1 MKLNEVFA
9 KDVQRPIEGVIKADD
24 TAHLGIE
31 VDEYVL
37 TNEAAK
43 GLELLLEAYTNYT
56 NANGV
61 WISGFFGS
69 GKSHLLKMLA
79 HLLGDVEG
87 QEFPR
92 ERVSENFR
100 SKAQGAFLP
109 ALLAKAARIPARSLL
124 FNIDQKATLIAKDQ
138 TDALL
143 KVFVKVF
150 DESCGY
156 HGNQGH
162 VARFERDLDNR
173 GQYEAFKAAYARI
186 AGRDWAQGREEGV
199 LEELN
204 VAEAYA
210 EVSGQAKG
218 TLTNIL
224 TKYRNEYSM
233 SIEDFA
239 DQIKAWLDKQ
249 EPGFRFNFYV
259 DEAGQFIGSNTH
271 LMLNLQTIAES
282 LNTRCQ
288 GRAWVFVTSQ
298 EDMDKVVGD
307 RTKQQ
312 GNDFSKIQARFK
324 IRVKLTSADVEEVIR
339 KRLLEKNEAGKAAL
353 HAIYAEQHANFKTL
367 FNFVDGAKTYRN
379 YTDETHF
386 VGTYPFVSYQF
397 PLFQAAIEG
406 ISDHNVFEGRNSSVG
421 ERSMLG
427 VVQQVAKDIGDVE
440 VGRLA
445 TFDHMF
451 AGIRASLKSAAQ
463 RSIDV
468 AERNLDSE
476 LAVRLLKALFLV
488 KYVESFQATP
498 RNLTVLVY
506 DRFGL
511 DLPALSKQVLE
522 ALTLL
527 ETQTYVQRNG
537 NTYKYLT
544 NEEQVIEE
552 EIKNVEI
559 DASEVSSR
567 LFKILS
573 GEVIKTSKLRYA
585 KNGQDFAFGYK
596 LDDQVYGQQ
605 RELAIHFIT
614 PEYPYGPEEI
624 RMHSAGKDELR
635 VILEPDERALADLRL
650 LIKTEKYTK
659 RKQTTSLSA
668 IEEQILRSKVTQ
680 NVEREKELVE
690 RVHRAVGKAA
700 LVINAADVIS
710 TSQDAITRVTDGFQ
724 DLISRTYTQLR
735 LLGGSTYSEQQVAA
749 FANPD
754 QSGMIDDPSLS
765 KLAVPGDEVLSFV
778 LQRDKLGEQVTVK
791 TIVDAFQSKPY
802 GWDLASIEVVI
813 AWLIGTSKITI
824 TVDGNALKRTEVAAV
839 LRNTQK
845 HSHAVVAPQKVFDE
859 RKVAAFRK
867 FCADFF
873 DEATAPKDPLE
884 LARHGSDKLRG
895 KLDEL
900 KARVTGSKYPF
911 VEQLAAPIALLEQA
925 VGKPDEWY
933 LTEFGLGDELLDAKE
948 SVIDPIQS
956 FLNGGQRAIYDEA
969 AGLLAASANNLG
981 YLPAGSD
988 AEVKRLLDDPN
999 AFRGNR
1005 MTQLKQA
1012 AEALGKQIEEA
1023 LATNRAVVVE
1033 AIEGRKTEVLG
1044 SAYYGNATE
1053 EAQERV
1059 VRTIDQIIARV
1070 GSEKQI
1076 ALIREQGNSFEEA
1089 IYPSLLDQL
1098 SSSTRPTGDNT
1109 TDPEPKPVKQT
1120 VSVKTITVPGVHG
1133 VLEYPE
1139 DVDPYLEAL
1148 RGALLSTLNDGKR
1161 IAL

>member
-1 MKLNEVFA
+1 MQLNAIFA

-24 TAHLGIE
+24 TAHLGTE

-79 HLLGDVEG
+79 HLLGDVDG

-92 ERVSENFR
+92 DRVSESFR

-109 ALLAKAARIPARSLL
+109 ALLTKADRIPAKSLL
-124 FNIDQKATLIAKDQ
+124 FNIDQKATLITKDQ
-138 TDALL
+138 GDALL

-156 HGNQGH
+156 YGNQGH

-173 GQYEAFKAAYARI
+173 GQYEAFKAAYAQI
-186 AGRDWAQGREEGV
+186 ARRDWAHGREEGV
-199 LEELN
+199 LEEAN
-204 VAEAYA
+204 VAKAYA
-210 EVSGQAKG
+210 EVSGQTEG
-218 TLTNIL
+218 TPTNIL
-224 TKYRNEYSM
+224 TKYRTEYAV

-239 DQIKAWLDKQ
+239 NEVKAWVDRQ
-249 EPGFRFNFYV
+249 DAGFRLNFFV
-259 DEAGQFIGSNTH
+259 DEVGQFIGSNTH

-282 LNTRCQ
+282 LNTKCQ

-312 GNDFSKIQARFK
+312 GNDFSKIQARFRT
-324 IRVKLTSADVEEVIR
+324 RVKLTSADVEEVIR
-339 KRLLEKNEAGKAAL
+339 KRLLEKNQAGEAAL
-353 HAIYAEQHANFKTL
+353 AKIYAAQHANFKTL
-367 FNFVDGAKTYRN
+367 FDFVDGAKTYRN
-379 YTDETHF
+379 YTDEAHF

-397 PLFQAAIEG
+397 PLFQAAIES

-427 VVQQVAKDIGDVE
+427 VVQQVAKDVGDVE

-468 AERNLDSE
+468 AERNLDNE

-488 KYVESFQATP
+488 KYVEGFHATP

-506 DRFGL
+506 DQFGL
-511 DLPALSKQVLE
+511 DLPALSKQVQE

-537 NTYKYLT
+537 NVYVYLT

-552 EIKNVEI
+552 EIKNVDI
-559 DASEVSSR
+559 DASEVSGR
-567 LFKILS
+567 LFKMLTS
-573 GEVIKTSKLRYA
+573 EVIRTNKLRYA

-605 RELAIHFIT
+605 RELTVHFIT
-614 PEYPYGPEEI
+614 PEYPFGPEET

-635 VILEPDERALADLRL
+635 VILEPDERALSDLRL

-668 IEEQILRSKVTQ
+668 IEDQILRSKATQ
-680 NVEREKELVE
+680 NVEREKEIVE
-690 RVHRAVGKAA
+690 RIRRAVGKAD
-700 LVINAADVIS
+700 LVINAADVTS
-710 TSQDAITRVTDGFQ
+710 ASQDAIARVTDGFQ
-724 DLISRTYTQLR
+724 DLVSRTYTQLR
-735 LLGGSTYSEQQVAA
+735 LLGGVTHSEQQVAT

-754 QSGMIDDPSLS
+754 QSGMFDDPSLS
-765 KLAVPGDEVLSFV
+765 ILATPGDEVFSFV
-778 LQRDKLGEQVTVK
+778 LQRDRLGEQATVK
-791 TIVDAFQSKPY
+791 TIVGAFQAKPY

-813 AWLIGTSKITI
+813 AWLVGTSKLTI
-824 TVDGNALKRTEVAAV
+824 TVDGNALKRTEVATV

-845 HSHAVVAPQKVFDE
+845 HSHAVVALQKVFDE
-859 RKVAAFRK
+859 RKVATLRK
-867 FCADFF
+867 FCTDFF

-884 LARHGSDKLRG
+884 LARHGGDKLRG

-900 KARVTGSKYPF
+900 KACVNGSKYPF
-911 VEQLAAPIALLEQA
+911 VGQLAAPIALLEQV

-933 LTEFGLGDELLDAKE
+933 LTDFGLGDELLDVKE

-956 FLNGGQRAIYDEA
+956 FLSGGQRAIYDEA
-969 AGLLAASANNLG
+969 VAQLTASTNNLG
-981 YLPAGSD
+981 YLPTGSD
-988 AEVKRLLDDPN
+988 AEVKQLLEDPN

-1005 MTQLKQA
+1005 MIQLKRV
-1012 AEALGKQIEEA
+1012 AEALGKQVDEA
-1023 LATNRAVVVE
+1023 LATNRATVIE

-1044 SAYYGNATE
+1044 SAYYEDAAE
-1053 EAQERV
+1053 DAKERV
-1059 VRTIDQIIARV
+1059 VCTIDQIIDRL
-1070 GSEKQI
+1070 GSERQI
-1076 ALIREQGNSFEEA
+1076 ALIREQGNSFEEKT
-1089 IYPSLLDQL
+1089 YPALLDQL
-1098 SSSTRPTGDNT
+1098 VSSARPTDG
-1109 TDPEPKPVKQT
+1109 TDDPVPAPVKQT

-1133 VLEYPE
+1133 VLETTQ
-1139 DVDPYLEAL
+1139 DVDRYLEAL
-1148 RGALLSTLNDGKR
+1148 RSALLSTLNDGKR